1 MRGTE
6 RGDWEGGGG
15 GGVGGMQVVEAGR
28 AVVLEEVPGW
38 DEVLLGGV
46 ATPCEGDRGVTGRE
60 EVG

>member
-1 MRGTE
+1 MT
-6 RGDWEGGGG
+6 
-15 GGVGGMQVVEAGR
+15 GR

-60 EVG
+60 EVEWGVVGLGGHGVGRIELNWIKLH